1 MSIVNNLI
9 IIRFTYNTSESISMN
24 AKVKCYNEVDLGA
37 YSTCIYNNILI
48 ILKYLIF
55 FLYVDNG

>member
-9 IIRFTYNTSESISMN
+9 IIRFTYNTESISMN
-24 AKVKCYNEVDLGA
+24 AKGKCYNEVDLGA

-55 FLYVDNG
+55 FLSIDNG